1 MSFNKNEYDLIID
14 TCHLLCPG
22 PIIETKKH
30 LSLLAP
36 GQTILVMTIE
46 PSFKI
51 DLAVLAK
58 IQGYKL
64 IEVWQE
70 KNKFFYVIQK

>member
-1 MSFNKNEYDLIID
+1 MSVNEYDLKID

-30 LSLLAP
+30 LSLLLP
-36 GQTILVMTIE
+36 GQTILVVTME
-46 PSFKI
+46 ASFKV
-51 DLAVLAK
+51 DFAVLAK
-58 IQGYKL
+58 IHGHKL
-64 IEVWQE
+64 LDSWQE

>member
-1 MSFNKNEYDLIID
+1 MHFNEYDLMID

-30 LSLLAP
+30 LSLISP
-36 GQTILVMTIE
+36 GQTILVVTVD

-51 DLAVLAK
+51 DLAVLVK
-58 IQGYKL
+58 IQGCKL
-64 IEVWQE
+64 LESWIE
-70 KNKFFYVIQK
+70 KNKFFYVIEK